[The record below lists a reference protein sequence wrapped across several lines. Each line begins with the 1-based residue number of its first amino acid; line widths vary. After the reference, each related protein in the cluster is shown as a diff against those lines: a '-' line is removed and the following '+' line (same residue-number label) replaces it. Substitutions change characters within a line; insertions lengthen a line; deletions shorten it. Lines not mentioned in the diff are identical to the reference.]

1 MQALFHTVRE
11 RRAKLEKTAFIQ
23 LLSDTSA
30 DVGARLAYV
39 PDMLFFIMGFK
50 DILHGLQQEDTT
62 DEMQQHVNEHCKE
75 DNGHWKWFLRDLDV
89 IQVRNNY
96 LRQPNFKLFSELW
109 SDENY
114 PIRDVVYQT
123 IHYSKLAPTS
133 AHRMV
138 ILEVIEAVFSV
149 YVEHMTVLVNQL
161 DKYEEWTFFGRVH
174 YDAESG
180 HSNGSWLDG
189 GKQAIEAEAH
199 MNPAEKQLALS
210 IIDGMFDKFEAM
222 FEQWYRKQEQHLT
235 VSEEVA

>member
-1 MQALFHTVRE
+1 MQELFLTVRD
-11 RRAKLEKTAFIQ
+11 RRAKLEKTEFIQ

-50 DILHGLQQEDTT
+50 DILHDLQREGAT
-62 DEMQQHVNEHCKE
+62 DEVQQQVNEHCEE

-96 LRQPNFKLFSELW
+96 LRQPNYKLFSELW
-109 SDENY
+109 SDETF
-114 PIRDVVYQT
+114 PIRDVVYAT
-123 IHYSKLAPTS
+123 LHYAKAAPTA

-161 DKYEEWTFFGRVH
+161 GKYEEWKFFGRVH
-174 YDAESG
+174 YDAENG

-189 GKQAIEAEAH
+189 KKKEMHAEAH
-199 MNPAEKQLALS
+199 MTPADKQLALS
-210 IIDGMFDKFEAM
+210 TIHGMFDKFEAM
-222 FEQWYRKQEQHLT
+222 FEQWHHRQQQHLP
-235 VSEEVA
+235 VLA